1 MIAGPNGPVMTHE
14 ERLALI
20 YRPFFI
26 TYMGKSYPW
35 GGVLLGG
42 YSIGEADCHG
52 HRASTKTTYSEERG
66 GVGFVG
72 SRDERGAGFEMH
84 DKRWFAEVGDEITK
98 FAITEETTVEEG

>member
-42 YSIGEADCHG
+42 YSIGEADCRG
-52 HRASTKTTYSEERG
+52 HRASTKTTYSEESG
-66 GVGFVG
+66 GVGHLF
-72 SRDERGAGFEMH
+72 RKERGTGFEMH
-84 DKRWFAEVGDEITK
+84 DERWFAPFGDEITK